1 MNSHSRQGQ
10 ALRRKSPF
18 DARRQHAVSARSG
31 AASVGFV
38 YDGGGR
44 RIKATVHGVSTDS
57 IDAP

>member
-1 MNSHSRQGQ
+1 
-10 ALRRKSPF
+10 
-18 DARRQHAVSARSG
+18 VSARSG